1 MRVVGRGALASQAA
15 NRRPISYKA
24 GTFFHLFPF
33 AMYRFFLMA
42 LLVVGVALG
51 RPAVAQTGTDLPAR
65 PVPFTF
71 VTDQGNLLSAADA
84 KKLEGG
90 LRSYAEKTGTQVVVV
105 TVPTLG
111 GRNVSDYGRE
121 LGTAWGVGQRDKNN
135 GLVVLIGAKEHKV
148 TIQPGSGLA
157 SSITPAVVSRVINQQ
172 MTPAFKQG
180 NYFAGLRAGLNTLMV
195 TANPSSDPRK
205 AAGATAATTNGELT
219 DNPASAATAMQSQ
232 STMNDPV
239 GTQQAETP
247 PPASSGIGMGTLL
260 LGALVIGGV
269 LFFIIRMF
277 RNRSAASQQGG
288 SPNFYPNRGGNPSGP
303 QPNQPNFYPNQGPG
317 NYGPGN
323 YGGGYP
329 NQGGNSGSGMGG
341 ILATGAAA
349 AAGAYL
355 GNRLSHNSD
364 NDSGQHFSNNDT
376 SSLGA
381 GVGAAGAAGTGAA
394 GDYFAD
400 RNGGAST
407 DSGPDYFSGN
417 DSGDSSGDYFSSD
430 NSSYDDT
437 SSDDTGGGG
446 FDSNDDNS
454 GSW

>member
-1 MRVVGRGALASQAA
+1 
-15 NRRPISYKA
+15 
-24 GTFFHLFPF
+24 
-33 AMYRFFLMA
+33 MYRFLLMA
-42 LLVVGVALG
+42 LLFVGAGLG

-111 GRNVSDYGRE
+111 SRSVADYGRE

-205 AAGATAATTNGELT
+205 DKAAASTTTTAAASSELT
-219 DNPASAATAMQSQ
+219 DNPASTASAMQSQ
-232 STMNDPV
+232 STMNDPA
-239 GTQQAETP
+239 GTQQMETP
-247 PPASSGIGMGTLL
+247 APASSGIGMGTLL
-260 LGALVIGGV
+260 IGALIIGGV

-277 RNRSAASQQGG
+277 RNRGAASQQGG
-288 SPNFYPNRGGNPSGP
+288 SPNFYPNQGGNSNGP
-303 QPNQPNFYPNQGPG
+303 RPNQPNFYPTQGNQ
-317 NYGPGN
+317 GPGN

-329 NQGGNSGSGMGG
+329 NQGGSSGSGMGG

-364 NDSGQHFSNNDT
+364 NDSAQHFSGNNDT

-381 GVGAAGAAGTGAA
+381 GAGAAGAAGTGAA

-400 RNGGAST
+400 RNGGNTAD
-407 DSGPDYFSGN
+407 DSSPDYFSGN
-417 DSGDSSGDYFSSD
+417 DTGGDSSGDYFSSD

>member
-1 MRVVGRGALASQAA
+1 
-15 NRRPISYKA
+15 
-24 GTFFHLFPF
+24 
-33 AMYRFFLMA
+33 MYRFLVLA
-42 LLVVGVALG
+42 LLFVGAGLG
-51 RPAVAQTGTDLPAR
+51 RPALAQTDGGLPAR

-90 LRSYAEKTGTQVVVV
+90 LRSYAAKTGTQVVVV

-111 GRNVSDYGRE
+111 SRSVADYGRE

-157 SSITPAVVSRVINQQ
+157 SSITPAVVNRVINQE

-205 AAGATAATTNGELT
+205 QGGATEGASSTAAASAATSSELT
-219 DNPASAATAMQSQ
+219 DNTASTASAMQSQ
-232 STMNDPV
+232 TADPV
-239 GTQQAETP
+239 GTQQSDVSAP
-247 PPASSGIGMGTLL
+247 VSSGPGMGTLL
-260 LGALVIGGV
+260 IGALIIGGILWFV
-269 LFFIIRMF
+269 IRLFKG
-277 RNRSAASQQGG
+277 RSAAQNNG
-288 SPNFYPNRGGNPSGP
+288 
-303 QPNQPNFYPNQGPG
+303 QPNFYPNQGNNGPRP
-317 NYGPGN
+317 NQGPGQPN
-323 YGGGYP
+323 FYPNQGGNPGPGYGGGYP
-329 NQGGNSGSGMGG
+329 NQGNSGGSGMGG

-355 GNRLSHNSD
+355 GNRLGGSH
-364 NDSGQHFSNNDT
+364 DSGSAPQHFDT
-376 SSLGA
+376 GSVGNA
-381 GVGAAGAAGTGAA
+381 GAAGAAGTGAA
-394 GDYFAD
+394 GDYFAGRD
-400 RNGGAST
+400 GGSSGASG
-407 DSGPDYFSGN
+407 DNFSSNDDYFSDNNTSG
-417 DSGDSSGDYFSSD
+417 GDSSGDYFSSD

-437 SSDDTGGGG
+437 SSGDTGGGG
-446 FDSNDDNS
+446 FDSTDDNS

>member
-1 MRVVGRGALASQAA
+1 
-15 NRRPISYKA
+15 
-24 GTFFHLFPF
+24 
-33 AMYRFFLMA
+33 MYRFLLMA
-42 LLVVGVALG
+42 LLFVGAGLG

-111 GRNVSDYGRE
+111 SRSVADYGRE
-121 LGTAWGVGQRDKNN
+121 LGTAWGVGQRDKDN

-157 SSITPAVVSRVINQQ
+157 SAITPAVVSRVINQE
-172 MTPAFKQG
+172 MTPSFKQG

-195 TANPSSDPRK
+195 TANPSSAPRK
-205 AAGATAATTNGELT
+205 ATASTATAATAATSSDLT
-219 DNPASAATAMQSQ
+219 DNASTNASAMQSQ
-232 STMNDPV
+232 TTDPA
-239 GTQQAETP
+239 GTSQMDTP
-247 PPASSGIGMGTLL
+247 EPASSGIGMGTLL

-277 RNRSAASQQGG
+277 RNRSGAAQQGG
-288 SPNFYPNRGGNPSGP
+288 QPNFYPNQGGGNRPN
-303 QPNQPNFYPNQGPG
+303 QNPNQPNFYPNQGG
-317 NYGPGN
+317 NMGGGN

-329 NQGGNSGSGMGG
+329 NQGGSGGSGMGG

-349 AAGAYL
+349 AAGAYI
-355 GNRLSHNSD
+355 GNRMSHSSD
-364 NDSGQHFSNNDT
+364 NDSGQHLSGNTNADT

-381 GVGAAGAAGTGAA
+381 GAGVAGAAGTGAA

-400 RNGGAST
+400 RNGGSA
-407 DSGPDYFSGN
+407 DSDSSPDYFSGN
-417 DSGDSSGDYFSSD
+417 ESDSDSSGDYFSSD

-446 FDSNDDNS
+446 FDSTDDNS

>member
-1 MRVVGRGALASQAA
+1 
-15 NRRPISYKA
+15 
-24 GTFFHLFPF
+24 
-33 AMYRFFLMA
+33 MYRFLLMA
-42 LLVVGVALG
+42 LLFVGAGLG
-51 RPAVAQTGTDLPAR
+51 RPAVAQTGADLPAR

-111 GRNVSDYGRE
+111 SRSVADYGSE
-121 LGTAWGVGQRDKNN
+121 LGTAWGVGQRDKDN

-157 SSITPAVVSRVINQQ
+157 SSITPAVVSRVINQE
-172 MTPAFKQG
+172 MTPSFKQG

-195 TANPSSDPRK
+195 TANPSSNPRK
-205 AAGATAATTNGELT
+205 ATAGTAAAATSGELA
-219 DNPASAATAMQSQ
+219 DNPSTAASAMQSQ
-232 STMNDPV
+232 SADPA
-239 GTQQAETP
+239 GTSQMDTP
-247 PPASSGIGMGTLL
+247 APASSGIGMGTLL
-260 LGALVIGGV
+260 IGALVIGGV
-269 LFFIIRMF
+269 LFFVIRMF
-277 RNRSAASQQGG
+277 RSKSAANQPGSQ
-288 SPNFYPNRGGNPSGP
+288 PNFYPNQGGGNRPN
-303 QPNQPNFYPNQGPG
+303 QNPNQPNFYPNQGG
-317 NYGPGN
+317 NMGGGN

-349 AAGAYL
+349 AAGAYI
-355 GNRLSHNSD
+355 GNRMSHNSD
-364 NDSGQHFSNNDT
+364 NDSGQHLSANTNTDT
-376 SSLGA
+376 SSLGTGA
-381 GVGAAGAAGTGAA
+381 GVAGAAGTGAA

-400 RNGGAST
+400 RNGGSA
-407 DSGPDYFSGN
+407 DSNESPDYFSGN
-417 DSGDSSGDYFSSD
+417 DSGSDSSDDYFSSD

-446 FDSNDDNS
+446 FDSTDDNS

>member
-1 MRVVGRGALASQAA
+1 
-15 NRRPISYKA
+15 
-24 GTFFHLFPF
+24 
-33 AMYRFFLMA
+33 MYRYLLMA
-42 LLVVGVALG
+42 LLFVGVGLG

-111 GRNVSDYGRE
+111 SRSVADYGRA
-121 LGTAWGVGQRDKNN
+121 LGTAWGVGQRDKDN
-135 GLVVLIGAKEHKV
+135 GVVVLIGAKEHKV
-148 TIQPGSGLA
+148 TIQPGSGLT

-172 MTPAFKQG
+172 MTPSFKQG

-195 TANPSSDPRK
+195 TANPSSNPRK
-205 AAGATAATTNGELT
+205 QAAEAGAATAATSGELA
-219 DNPASAATAMQSQ
+219 DNPASAASAMQSQ
-232 STMNDPV
+232 TTDPA
-239 GTQQAETP
+239 GTQQMDTP

-260 LGALVIGGV
+260 IGALVIGGV

-277 RNRSAASQQGG
+277 RNKSAANQQGG
-288 SPNFYPNRGGNPSGP
+288 SPNFYPGQGSNQNGP
-303 QPNQPNFYPNQGPG
+303 RPNQPNFYPNQGG
-317 NYGPGN
+317 NQGPGN

-329 NQGGNSGSGMGG
+329 NQGGSSGMGGMGG

-349 AAGAYL
+349 AAGAYI
-355 GNRLSHNSD
+355 GNRMSHNSD
-364 NDSGQHFSNNDT
+364 SDSAQHLSGDTDT

-381 GVGAAGAAGTGAA
+381 GAGVAGAAGTGAA
-394 GDYFAD
+394 GDYFSD
-400 RNGGAST
+400 RSGGNAES
-407 DSGPDYFSGN
+407 DSSPDYFSDN
-417 DSGDSSGDYFSSD
+417 NSGSDSSGDYFSSD

-446 FDSNDDNS
+446 FDSTDDNS

>member
-1 MRVVGRGALASQAA
+1 
-15 NRRPISYKA
+15 
-24 GTFFHLFPF
+24 
-33 AMYRFFLMA
+33 MYRYILMA
-42 LLVVGVALG
+42 LLFVGAGLG
-51 RPAVAQTGTDLPAR
+51 RPALAQTGADLPAR

-172 MTPAFKQG
+172 MTPSFKQG

-205 AAGATAATTNGELT
+205 AAGATAAATSGEMT

-247 PPASSGIGMGTLL
+247 APAPSGPGMGTLL
-260 LGALVIGGV
+260 IGALLIGGV

-277 RNRSAASQQGG
+277 RNRSAASQAGG
-288 SPNFYPNRGGNPSGP
+288 SPNFYPNQGGNSNGP
-303 QPNQPNFYPNQGPG
+303 RPNQPNFYPNQGNQGPG

-329 NQGGNSGSGMGG
+329 NQGNSGSGMGG

-355 GNRLSHNSD
+355 GNKLSHNSD

-381 GVGAAGAAGTGAA
+381 GAGVAGAAGTGAA

-400 RNGGAST
+400 RNGGSAGN

-417 DSGDSSGDYFSSD
+417 DTGGDSSGDYFSSD

>member
-1 MRVVGRGALASQAA
+1 
-15 NRRPISYKA
+15 
-24 GTFFHLFPF
+24 
-33 AMYRFFLMA
+33 MYRFLLMA
-42 LLVVGVALG
+42 LLFVGAGLG
-51 RPAVAQTGTDLPAR
+51 RPAVAQTGADLPAR

-71 VTDQGNLLSAADA
+71 VTDQGNLLSDADA

-111 GRNVSDYGRE
+111 SRSVADYGRA
-121 LGTAWGVGQRDKNN
+121 LGTAWGVGQRDKDN

-157 SSITPAVVSRVINQQ
+157 SAITPAVVSRVINQE
-172 MTPAFKQG
+172 MTPSFKQG

-195 TANPSSDPRK
+195 TANPSSNPRK
-205 AAGATAATTNGELT
+205 TTAGAAAATTGSELT
-219 DNPASAATAMQSQ
+219 DNSSTNASAMQSQ
-232 STMNDPV
+232 VGDPA
-239 GTQQAETP
+239 GTSQMETP
-247 PPASSGIGMGTLL
+247 EPASSGIGMGTLL
-260 LGALVIGGV
+260 IGALVIGGI
-269 LFFIIRMF
+269 LFFVIRMF
-277 RNRSAASQQGG
+277 RSKSAASQQGG
-288 SPNFYPNRGGNPSGP
+288 QPNFYPNQGGGNGGNRPN
-303 QPNQPNFYPNQGPG
+303 QNPNQPNFYPNQGG
-317 NYGPGN
+317 NM
-323 YGGGYP
+323 GGGYP

-349 AAGAYL
+349 AAGAYI
-355 GNRLSHNSD
+355 GNRMSHSSD
-364 NDSGQHFSNNDT
+364 NDSGQHLSGNTNADT

-381 GVGAAGAAGTGAA
+381 GAGAAGAAGTGAA

-400 RNGGAST
+400 RNGGSA
-407 DSGPDYFSGN
+407 DSDSSPDYFSGN
-417 DSGDSSGDYFSSD
+417 ESAGDSSGDYFSSD

-446 FDSNDDNS
+446 FDSTDDNS